1 MLLAGFCLANGS
13 NMATGKLHQSL
24 IVNVLRSPM
33 SFFDT
38 TPLGRIIN
46 RFSKDVDAI
55 DVVVPEM
62 FKNWFLCFLVVT
74 AAIIV
79 ISMGT
84 PLFMIAMVPM
94 SIIYYFIQVFTH
106 CFHLVV
112 KKNGQKFIR
121 IKGKIFPKSGPLLTN

>member
-1 MLLAGFCLANGS
+1 
-13 NMATGKLHQSL
+13 
-24 IVNVLRSPM
+24 M

-74 AAIIV
+74 ADHTSSPGIFKLSFVSDYWTQIDLINITSFFSLSKESVNIV
-79 ISMGT
+79 QIFGR
-84 PLFMIAMVPM
+84 I
-94 SIIYYFIQVFTH
+94 FI
-106 CFHLVV
+106 
-112 KKNGQKFIR
+112 
-121 IKGKIFPKSGPLLTN
+121 